1 MDECQ
6 LVCYPMSGICSF
18 RNRVCYVLI
27 TFSPFCSRTSLLHP
41 PPAPAPPPPAPAP
54 APAPAS
60 PPPPPPAPAS
70 PPPAP
75 APAPAP
81 RPASAPARP
90 PAPAS
95 ALPTPALARPPA
107 HASPAA
113 AAADMMDKGMVRYN
127 RTAIEHQSPSTLI
140 NSTGIPD

>member
-1 MDECQ
+1 MDE
-6 LVCYPMSGICSF
+6 CYPMSGICSF

-27 TFSPFCSRTSLLHP
+27 TFSPFYSRTSLLHP
-41 PPAPAPPPPAPAP
+41 PPAPASPPPPAP
-54 APAPAS
+54 
-60 PPPPPPAPAS
+60 PP
-70 PPPAP
+70 P

-90 PAPAS
+90 PAPAPAS

-107 HASPAA
+107 PASPAPPPAA
-113 AAADMMDKGMVRYN
+113 AAADMMDKGMVIYN